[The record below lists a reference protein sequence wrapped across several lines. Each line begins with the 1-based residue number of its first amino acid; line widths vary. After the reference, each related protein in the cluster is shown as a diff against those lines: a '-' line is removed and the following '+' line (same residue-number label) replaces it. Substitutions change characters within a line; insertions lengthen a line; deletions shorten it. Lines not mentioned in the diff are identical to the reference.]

1 MGNRR
6 APKPV
11 VSGAMA
17 RNLMERDGCAW
28 CGSSSDVSTAT
39 LEYKVPPRNDEED
52 HNLDNLVAICS
63 ICSQTEVRRIRFPK
77 GALLAA
83 AKVEGMSFSEIVRI
97 SLAGWLRSRNP
108 KAPPEDPYRDAELAF
123 SEAAELWSMN
133 YTEDFND
140 EYPEYPRQSRS
151 QENLEEFEK
160 VTASLKQ
167 FMNSY
172 RETSY
177 GIDKK
182 MRELESYRETLDE
195 IDKKMR
201 EM

>member
-1 MGNRR
+1 MTNRR

-17 RNLMERDGCAW
+17 RKLMERDGCAW
-28 CGSSSDVSTAT
+28 CGSSSDASTAT
-39 LEYKVPPRNDEED
+39 LEYRVPPRNGEHDN
-52 HNLDNLVAICS
+52 NLDNLVAICS
-63 ICSQTEVRRIRFPK
+63 SCSKTEVRRIRFPK
-77 GALLAA
+77 GVLAAA
-83 AKVEGMSFSEIVRI
+83 AKVEGLSFSEIVRV
-97 SLAGWLRSRNP
+97 SLAGWLRSRNH
-108 KAPPEDPYRDAELAF
+108 KASPEDPYRDVEPGL
-123 SEAAELWSMN
+123 SEGELWSFD
-133 YTEDFND
+133 YPEDFND

-151 QENLEEFEK
+151 QEDVEETYNKLGAFYK
-160 VTASLKQ
+160 HLI
-167 FMNSY
+167 NSY